1 MKTIKSYFAA
11 VIFSAALFSSC
22 TDSNTVRISGTVQ
35 NLLENDAVLLKRLD
49 FTSETLLDTLEI
61 DEKGGFGYS
70 LTKGIEQPGYYYL
83 YAGERRIASLILK
96 KGDRVYI
103 QTSADGK
110 HVSIEGSEESL
121 LLQQVN
127 DRLDQT
133 RRQFDSLYVLYE
145 NAASKEKDNLSL
157 KLGSL
162 FIRYKQDAIR
172 FFYQHPRAFV
182 NTSLVFHEF
191 PGPLYIFSDTK
202 DAPLLRRVYD
212 SLYVEYPL
220 SPYVMAIRDRYE
232 SMEKSLQMEQAL
244 DRADVIGFP
253 DICLPG
259 LDGLRVCLSSLK
271 GKTIIL
277 SFWHAANVN
286 MRLDNRELMDI
297 YQTYAPQG
305 LEVFQV
311 ALDTDKTSWARA
323 VREQSLPWISVCDGL
338 GVNSPAVATYNI
350 VEIPAYFIINSH
362 EEIIARS
369 NNVDEV
375 IRQVRKLF

>member
-1 MKTIKSYFAA
+1 MKTIKSFFVAA
-11 VIFSAALFSSC
+11 LFSAALFSSC
-22 TDSNTVRISGTVQ
+22 TGSNTVRISGTVQ
-35 NLLENDAVLLKRLD
+35 NLSENDAVLLKRLD

-61 DEKGGFGYS
+61 DDKGGFYHNQA
-70 LTKGIEQPGYYYL
+70 KGIEQPGYYYL
-83 YAGERRIASLILK
+83 YAGERRVASLILK
-96 KGDRVYI
+96 KGDRVNI
-103 QTSADGK
+103 QASADGK
-110 HVSIEGSEESL
+110 TVIIEGSEESL

-145 NAASKEKDNLSL
+145 NAVSKEKDNLSL

-172 FFYQHPRAFV
+172 FLYQHPRAFV
-182 NTSLVFHEF
+182 NTSLVFHEL
-191 PGPLYIFSDTK
+191 PGPLYIFSDPK

-212 SLYVEYPL
+212 SLYVDYPL
-220 SPYVMAIRDRYE
+220 SPYVMAIRDRYK

-271 GKTIIL
+271 GKTIVL

-286 MRLDNRELMDI
+286 MRLDNRELMEI
-297 YQTYAPQG
+297 YQTYSPLG

-311 ALDTDKTSWARA
+311 ALDTDKTAWASA

-338 GVNSPAVATYNI
+338 GVNSPALATYNI
-350 VEIPAYFIINSH
+350 AEIPAYFIINSN

-369 NNVDEV
+369 GNVDEV
-375 IRQVRKLF
+375 IRKVRNLF